1 MSPRAFRFGVLGE
14 SVRSAAELVNTARRA
29 ETAGYVTFLIR
40 DHFIEEPLGHQLA
53 PIAALATVAAATKTL
68 RVGSLVICN
77 DYRHP
82 VVLAKEVAT
91 LDVLSGGR
99 FELGLGAGFSRPEYE
114 AAGLPF
120 DPPGVRVDRFAEA
133 LQVFKGLF
141 DAEAFTFSGRFYTVT
156 KVEEID
162 GNKRRLRIKA
172 EDVGVGS
179 RSSRHF
185 LALVHLF
192 DRGHQIAQ
200 SAGGRRMLS
209 IAAREANIIGIQTAA
224 PGNPLAI
231 SNRSAGRRV
240 GSDPSGLLAESI
252 GEKIGWIRHEAGSRF
267 DAIELSIV
275 SSVVLA
281 ENRREAAEGLMR
293 QREWDGISVDRVL
306 EMPSIFIGSVDQIAH
321 EMQVRRERYGI
332 SYHVVRDS
340 GLETLAPIV
349 SRLAGV

>member
-14 SVRSAAELVNTARRA
+14 SVRSAAELVNAARRA
-29 ETAGYVTFLIR
+29 EIAGYATFLIR

-156 KVEEID
+156 KVDSFPKPVQRPHPPI
-162 GNKRRLRIKA
+162 L
-172 EDVGVGS
+172 VG
-179 RSSRHF
+179 
-185 LALVHLF
+185 
-192 DRGHQIAQ
+192 
-200 SAGGRRMLS
+200 AGGRRMLS
-209 IAAREANIIGIQTAA
+209 IAARAANIIGIQTAA

-231 SNRSAGRRV
+231 SNRSAGRRI

-252 GEKIGWIRHEAGSRF
+252 AEKIGWIRHEAGSRF

-275 SSVVLA
+275 SSVVIA
-281 ENRREAAEGLMR
+281 ENRREAAERLMR
-293 QREWDGISVDRVL
+293 QREWDGISVDNVL
-306 EMPSIFIGSVDQIAH
+306 EMPSIFIGSVDQIVN

-340 GLETLAPIV
+340 GVETVAPIV

>member
-1 MSPRAFRFGVLGE
+1 MSPRPFRFGVLGE
-14 SVRSAAELVNTARRA
+14 SVRSAAELVNAARRA
-29 ETAGYVTFLIR
+29 EIAGYATFLIR

-141 DAEAFTFSGRFYTVT
+141 DAEPFTFSGRFYTVT
-156 KVEEID
+156 KLDSFPKPVQRPHPPI
-162 GNKRRLRIKA
+162 L
-172 EDVGVGS
+172 VG
-179 RSSRHF
+179 
-185 LALVHLF
+185 
-192 DRGHQIAQ
+192 
-200 SAGGRRMLS
+200 AGGRRMLS

-231 SNRSAGRRV
+231 SNRSAGRRI

-252 GEKIGWIRHEAGSRF
+252 AEKIGWIRHEAGARF

-275 SSVVLA
+275 SSVVIA
-281 ENRREAAEGLMR
+281 ENRREAAERLMR

-306 EMPSIFIGSVDQIAH
+306 EMPSIFIGSVDQIVN

-332 SYHVVRDS
+332 SYHVMRDS
-340 GLETLAPIV
+340 GIETLAPIV

>member
-1 MSPRAFRFGVLGE
+1 VTPRPFRFGVLGE
-14 SVRSAAELVNTARRA
+14 SVRSAAELVNAARRA
-29 ETAGYVTFLIR
+29 EIAGYATFLIR

-82 VVLAKEVAT
+82 VVLAKEIAT

-114 AAGLPF
+114 AAGLPY

-156 KVEEID
+156 KLDSFPKPVQQPHPPI
-162 GNKRRLRIKA
+162 L
-172 EDVGVGS
+172 VG
-179 RSSRHF
+179 
-185 LALVHLF
+185 
-192 DRGHQIAQ
+192 
-200 SAGGRRMLS
+200 AGGRRMLS
-209 IAAREANIIGIQTAA
+209 IAARQANIIGIQTAA

-252 GEKIGWIRHEAGSRF
+252 AERIGWIRKEAGARF

-275 SSVVLA
+275 SSVVIA
-281 ENRREAAEGLMR
+281 ENRREAAERLMR

-306 EMPSIFIGSVDQIAH
+306 EMPSIFIGSVDQIVN